1 MDKYGSLEIWNTQG
15 MEKSHYRA
23 RGVFF
28 KNTQHGGGRV
38 RSCYLEE
45 MFNWFFRN
53 TFGRKLRMER
63 AQATTLARVARRR
76 RRGTTASQNTQ
87 G

>member
-23 RGVFF
+23 RG
-28 KNTQHGGGRV
+28 GRV
-38 RSCYLEE
+38 CSCYLEE

-53 TFGRKLRMER
+53 TFGRKLQMER
-63 AQATTLARVARRR
+63 AQATSLARAAQRR
-76 RRGTTASQNTQ
+76 RRGTNASQHAH